1 MAVHRT
7 DGVTDRDK
15 RHAPLPL
22 AAVHWTAVAQALA
35 LSPQQTRI
43 LELVLRGMKD
53 KEIADELRLTVPTV
67 RTYLSRI
74 FGKLK
79 VNDRVGLI
87 LHVFSLAQ
95 RFADNDP
102 CRHSR

>member
-1 MAVHRT
+1 MPPKRSSPAGRQ
-7 DGVTDRDK
+7 GVK
-15 RHAPLPL
+15 LPPLPL
-22 AAVHWTAVAQALA
+22 DSGLWATVATELA

-43 LELVLRGMKD
+43 VELLLRGMKD

-74 FGKLK
+74 FAKLE
-79 VNDRVGLI
+79 VEDRVALI

-95 RFADNDP
+95 EFTPRDHCP
-102 CRHSR
+102 HQ